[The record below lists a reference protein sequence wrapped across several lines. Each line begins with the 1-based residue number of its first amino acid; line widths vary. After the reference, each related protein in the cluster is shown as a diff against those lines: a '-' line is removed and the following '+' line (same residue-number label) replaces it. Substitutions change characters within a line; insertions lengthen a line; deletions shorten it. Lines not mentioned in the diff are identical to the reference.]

1 MCDTRIS
8 RGLWLQQK
16 PFVKRFRGL
25 KFLRTVLLLPFGAV
39 LCWHTQLPRNS
50 PSHRCVR
57 CAFQCHRSTP
67 SEAECELRMVLA
79 QVVQRALRQKLFG
92 GWSGTVSARISAG
105 NGSGML
111 AMLISPANTD
121 RQDFTPDAF
130 VAVECLEESGSEKV
144 LHEPGKIPS
153 VGVKI
158 HEGDLQDAS
167 RCELCDCIGCSS
179 QCKWHSE
186 QHHPQQDHNSTQR

>member
-1 MCDTRIS
+1 MGVVVAAETLREAFS
-8 RGLWLQQK
+8 RLE
-16 PFVKRFRGL
+16 
-25 KFLRTVLLLPFGAV
+25 VLENCAAVAIRCRSLLAHSAPTE
-39 LCWHTQLPRNS
+39 LTESQ
-50 PSHRCVR
+50 VR
-57 CAFQCHRSTP
+57 CLVGRVAEVRSLCTP
-67 SEAECELRMVLA
+67 CEAECELRMVLA

-130 VAVECLEESGSEKV
+130 VAVECQEESGSEKV